1 MASEARR
8 SALPDVEITAAT
20 AQFGAQFIE
29 TRVEAANASHAL
41 LDILAAEADGYE
53 AAIVSA
59 FGDLGLATAKRML
72 DISVIGLSEA
82 PLHTAYTLRRRIVS
96 FARHHVT
103 ATGAARARRPRVS
116 VTVSLICGSYLSP
129 CGIFRPW

>member
-1 MASEARR
+1 LANPNIIKAVIDVMASEARR

-41 LDILAAEADGYE
+41 LDILAAEADDYH

-59 FGDLGLATAKRML
+59 FGDPGLA
-72 DISVIGLSEA
+72 
-82 PLHTAYTLRRRIVS
+82 
-96 FARHHVT
+96 
-103 ATGAARARRPRVS
+103 AA
-116 VTVSLICGSYLSP
+116 
-129 CGIFRPW
+129 

>member
-8 SALPDVEITAAT
+8 SALPDVEIMAAT

-41 LDILAAEADGYE
+41 LDNWAAEADGYH

-59 FGDLGLATAKRML
+59 FGDPGLA
-72 DISVIGLSEA
+72 
-82 PLHTAYTLRRRIVS
+82 
-96 FARHHVT
+96 
-103 ATGAARARRPRVS
+103 AT
-116 VTVSLICGSYLSP
+116 
-129 CGIFRPW
+129 